1 MTIYK
6 NIWLLVVL
14 FGMALV
20 ACKDDTTEVS
30 TVTSFEKF
38 SNRVSGSYNC
48 CGTRGAEETH
58 TVTLTFSGAQVV
70 NLHLVVSAGETS
82 TATEGVDF
90 DFVSHEIEVLALSRK
105 AAVEIV
111 VYGDDE
117 PEEDETIVLHVDNT
131 DPYGIPAPAEAL
143 VITIQNREGAT
154 GVVVSWDGEYT
165 DSAGVQS
172 LCDNID
178 IDLFLLDDQG
188 AFAGGFG
195 GATGNCPESMVPGS
209 LPDGIYSIVVNLYEN
224 GALGAAGLV
233 DSPIYFDVALA
244 KPGVLLV
251 ENSTIRYNTKDFPRF
266 HCGRLSPLVIRMVS
280 QCNNWHLAGQWWQSN
295 ISQSSRNGCRP
306 TVGLN
311 DHSIPVWD

>member
-30 TVTSFEKF
+30 TVTSFASFPTEFPAAITVVEPKT
-38 SNRVSGSYNC
+38 G
-48 CGTRGAEETH
+48 EETH
-58 TVTLTFSGAQVV
+58 TITLTFSGAQVV

-90 DFVSHEIEVLALSRK
+90 DFVTHEIEVLALSRK
-105 AAVEIV
+105 ATVDIV
-111 VYGDDE
+111 VYGDTE
-117 PEEDETIVLHVDNT
+117 PEEDETIVLHVEST

-143 VITIQNREGAT
+143 VITIKT
-154 GVVVSWDGEYT
+154 PTDVVVSWAGEYT

-188 AFAGGFG
+188 AYAGGFG
-195 GATGNCPESMVPGS
+195 GATGNCPETMAPST
-209 LPDGIYSIVVNLYEN
+209 LPDGTYSIVLNLYDN
-224 GALGAAGLV
+224 GALGATGLV
-233 DSPIYFDVALA
+233 DSPIYIEVVLA
-244 KPGVLLV
+244 KGSYLLV
-251 ENSTIRYNTKDFPRF
+251 ENSTIRYNTKDF
-266 HCGRLSPLVIRMVS
+266 S
-280 QCNNWHLAGQWWQSN
+280 QVPVWTTFTPSDP
-295 ISQSSRNGCRP
+295 NGAANV
-306 TVGLN
+306 TVGTLRVSGGKVTLVN
-311 DHSIPVWD
+311 PAGVDVGEL